1 MLEIPEIF
9 SGQLKKNSLLFP
21 IILEVIVETVRDVY
35 HRYCRLPECSQDCR
49 RVCDWRKCCQVI
61 LKHEGKYG
69 NYELDANRIKRVILE
84 TKGGLHIAGCLNAIR
99 IKRTVRDVY
108 CRLPEC

>member
-1 MLEIPEIF
+1 MCTTGIAGCLNALRIVDEC
-9 SGQLKKNSLLFP
+9 
-21 IILEVIVETVRDVY
+21 VIGETSI
-35 HRYCRLPECSQDCR
+35 E
-49 RVCDWRKCCQVI
+49 CCQVI
-61 LKHEGKYG
+61 LKHEGNYG